1 MRSAE
6 CRCDRRAASDLSLQF
21 RIPHS
26 PFRIWGGGGMK
37 YFVTI
42 GTQTI
47 EVEIDGPGVLGGGK
61 PVETAFAPVT
71 GTPLYHLLLG
81 GASWTVAA
89 EPLEG
94 AGRWTLGLA
103 GERVEVAVQDERSR
117 GIEAASSKGKRAGG
131 GGTVRAPM
139 PGLVVRIEVAEGQ
152 RVDAGAGLVVVEAM
166 KMENELGA
174 PRPGMVKTVHV
185 AVGQAVEKGASLV
198 TLASP
203 EPSG

>member
-1 MRSAE
+1 
-6 CRCDRRAASDLSLQF
+6 
-21 RIPHS
+21 
-26 PFRIWGGGGMK
+26 MK

-42 GTQTI
+42 GTRTI
-47 EVEIDGPGVLGGGK
+47 EVEVDGPRVLVGGT
-61 PVETAFAPVT
+61 PVETNLAPVS
-71 GTPLYHLLLG
+71 GTPVYHLLLG
-81 GASWTVAA
+81 GASWSVAA

-94 AGRWTLGLA
+94 PGRWVLGLV

-117 GIEAASSKGKRAGG
+117 EIEAASGKSKRAGG

-166 KMENELGA
+166 KMENELRA
-174 PRPGMVKTVHV
+174 PRPGMVQTVHV

-203 EPSG
+203 EP

>member
-1 MRSAE
+1 V
-6 CRCDRRAASDLSLQF
+6 
-21 RIPHS
+21 
-26 PFRIWGGGGMK
+26 GTVK

-47 EVEIDGPGVLGGGK
+47 EVEVDGPRVLVGGE
-61 PVETAFAPVT
+61 PLETDLAAVS

-81 GASWTVAA
+81 GESWTVAA

-94 AGRWTLGLA
+94 VGRWALGIA
-103 GERVEVAVQDERSR
+103 GERVEVAVQDDRSR
-117 GIEAASSKGKRAGG
+117 EIAPVSAKGQPAPG

-152 RVDAGAGLVVVEAM
+152 QVDAGAGLVVVEAM
-166 KMENELGA
+166 KMENELRA
-174 PRPGMVKTVHV
+174 PRSGMVQTVHV